1 MIVSIEIYNV
11 LYVQIYIY
19 LFRFSILIPYI
30 NLCIVHFGLI
40 GMKVGR
46 LKGRE
51 IESAAELNFLFPVF
65 FITVSHVF

>member
-1 MIVSIEIYNV
+1 MSGHTHNHPSTTFFQTY
-11 LYVQIYIY
+11 
-19 LFRFSILIPYI
+19 

-51 IESAAELNFLFPVF
+51 IESAAKVPVSYELRRTF
-65 FITVSHVF
+65 FKKLKK